1 MPLFLNLVSIE
12 IIANTFKNSDFLFN
26 RIQPKEQQFLLQ
38 YFGGYKNAVGRKSI
52 TLTKLICKIE
62 TFFSFN
68 LHSI

>member
-1 MPLFLNLVSIE
+1 MPLFLNLVSIGV
-12 IIANTFKNSDFLFN
+12 IANTFKNSDFLFN

-52 TLTKLICKIE
+52 TLIKLICKIE